1 LGNLTTPNSVQQL
14 QTALQVK
21 AKKEPENRFYLL
33 HDKVYRS
40 AILEF
45 AYRCCKANG
54 GAAGVDGQ
62 TFEDI
67 ERYGEERWLGELA
80 ERVRQKAYRPEAVQR
95 VWIPKPNGQSRPL
108 GIPTIT
114 DRVVQTALLRV
125 IEPIV
130 EADLP
135 PEQ

>member
-1 LGNLTTPNSVQQL
+1 MCIRDS
-14 QTALQVK
+14 
-21 AKKEPENRFYLL
+21 
-33 HDKVYRS
+33 
-40 AILEF
+40 
-45 AYRCCKANG
+45 G

-62 TFEDI
+62 TFEGI

-95 VWIPKPNGQSRPL
+95 VWTPKPNGQSRPL